1 MRGRM
6 RCSACLPS
14 IVDAL
19 WTDVKGLTLDTGALI
34 ALERKDDR
42 MKALLERIA
51 AEPVAVVHIPAGVVA
66 QAFRDG
72 PKQARLMRLL
82 KEAHTRV
89 VALDEQT
96 AYVVGLLLGL
106 RGASD
111 VVDASVVVCARRY
124 GQPVVTG
131 DPEDLRRLD
140 TTVTLH
146 GL

>member
-1 MRGRM
+1 
-6 RCSACLPS
+6 
-14 IVDAL
+14 
-19 WTDVKGLTLDTGALI
+19 VKGITLDTGALI
-34 ALERKDDR
+34 ALEGKDDR

-51 AEPVAVVHIPAGVVA
+51 ADPEAIVHIPAGVVA

-82 KEAHTRV
+82 KKAQTRV

-106 RGASD
+106 RGSSD

-124 GQPVVTG
+124 GQPVITG
-131 DPEDLRRLD
+131 DLEDLRRLD
-140 TTVTLH
+140 TSVTLH
-146 GL
+146 AV

>member
-6 RCSACLPS
+6 KFSACPNP
-14 IVDAL
+14 A
-19 WTDVKGLTLDTGALI
+19 TDVKGLTLDTGALI
-34 ALERKDDR
+34 ALERKEDR
-42 MKALLERIA
+42 INALLERII
-51 AEPVAVVHIPAGVVA
+51 AEPDAVIHIPAGVVA
-66 QAFRDG
+66 QAFREG
-72 PKQARLMRLL
+72 PRQVRLMRLL
-82 KEAHTRV
+82 KKTQTRI

-106 RGASD
+106 RGTSD

-140 TTVTLH
+140 ESVTLH
-146 GL
+146 AV

>member
-1 MRGRM
+1 MGT
-6 RCSACLPS
+6 
-14 IVDAL
+14 
-19 WTDVKGLTLDTGALI
+19 TDVLSTEMKGLTLDTGALI

-51 AEPVAVVHIPAGVVA
+51 AEPEAVVHIPAGVVA

-72 PKQARLMRLL
+72 PKQVRLMRLL
-82 KEAHTRV
+82 KEAHTWV

-106 RGASD
+106 RGVND
-111 VVDASVVVCARRY
+111 VVDASVIVCARRY

-140 TTVTLH
+140 STVTLH
-146 GL
+146 AV